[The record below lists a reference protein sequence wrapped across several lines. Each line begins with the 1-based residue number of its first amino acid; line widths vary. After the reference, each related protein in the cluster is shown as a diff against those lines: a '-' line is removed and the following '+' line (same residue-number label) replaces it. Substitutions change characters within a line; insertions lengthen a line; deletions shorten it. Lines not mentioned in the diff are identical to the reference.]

1 MRSNSDEKYVL
12 DLLRECLNEDYEWQK
27 RFDTLRGDAGKNGRK
42 IKLPVDAYFPIS
54 NIIVEYKEK
63 QHFQA
68 VNIMDKRMTI
78 SGVNRGEQRRIYDA
92 RKEKWAKDNNIKFLV
107 VAYHSLKHDKNGR
120 LLRYTNEDMVV
131 IRSLVNNLNWDI
143 IKKDIERLCIFIP
156 YFETATKQS
165 VCNWRGGSEIKESFY
180 EMSYPDYD
188 NKLLEFIS
196 NAYNSNLMK
205 NDYMDVINS
214 YGLDGDEQILEALDA
229 ANLEL
234 TKAILTGY
242 IRQERFCDG
251 LWAEAVEKKIFLKL
265 LRRLKEISAIDDQIQ
280 MEGGI

>member
-12 DLLRECLNEDYEWQK
+12 DLLRECLNENYEWQK
-27 RFDTLRGDAGKNGRK
+27 RFDTLRGDSGKNGRRM
-42 IKLPVDAYFPIS
+42 KLPVDAYFPIS

-63 QHFQA
+63 QHFQT

-78 SGVNRGEQRRIYDA
+78 SGVNRGEQRKIYDT

-107 VAYHSLKHDKNGR
+107 VPYHSLKHDRNGR
-120 LLRYTNEDMVV
+120 LLRHKNEDIVV
-131 IRSLVNNLNWDI
+131 IRSLVNDLNWDR
-143 IKKDIERLCIFIP
+143 IKKDIEKLCNFIP
-156 YFETATKQS
+156 YFEISTKWS
-165 VCNWRGGSEIKESFY
+165 VCNWRGGGKIWDNLY
-180 EMSYPDYD
+180 EMSYPYYD
-188 NKLLEFIS
+188 NKFIEFT
-196 NAYNSNLMK
+196 NDVYNSNLMR

-214 YGLDGDEQILEALDA
+214 YGLDGDEQMLEALDT

-251 LWAEAVEKKIFLKL
+251 LWAKAVEKKIFLKL
-265 LRRLKEISAIDDQIQ
+265 LKRLKEISVIDD
-280 MEGGI
+280 